1 MRDGGGGDCF
11 VVCIRVVM
19 VNHHKVNAEMDH
31 VIDARAG
38 GRDGT
43 GSPQPKA
50 RSGPSLRALSLLEDI
65 YMPT

>member
-31 VIDARAG
+31 VTHDV
-38 GRDGT
+38 GT
-43 GSPQPKA
+43 GGGMA
-50 RSGPSLRALSLLEDI
+50 RR
-65 YMPT
+65 